1 LTAKLFAIVIFN
13 AVIAAS
19 LLTLILKSLDH
30 DLPSGVEG
38 GLIGGVIGCGFR
50 TKSAPHSDFKSAG
63 HSDSIRPPIPE

>member
-1 LTAKLFAIVIFN
+1 MTAKLFAIVIFN

-38 GLIGGVIGCGFR
+38 GLIGGVIGAITAVTMGGCQSQKEGFG
-50 TKSAPHSDFKSAG
+50 AP
-63 HSDSIRPPIPE
+63 RR